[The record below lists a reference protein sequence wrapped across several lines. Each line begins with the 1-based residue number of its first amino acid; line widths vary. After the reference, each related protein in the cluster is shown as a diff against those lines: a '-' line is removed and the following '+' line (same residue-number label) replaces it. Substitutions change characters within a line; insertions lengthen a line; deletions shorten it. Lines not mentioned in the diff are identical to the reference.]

1 MRVELV
7 TDFQKNVVGN
17 ARHQKH
23 PQADTGRVNQ
33 VDHNHEY
40 AEGNKPAPVF
50 LRNIDVDGV
59 LQEQRVHSGN
69 RDGNGENHENDGNLA
84 FIIFLSRRRGG
95 GWSRFLRPLSALH
108 LLYWN

>member
-50 LRNIDVDGV
+50 LRNIDVAGV
-59 LQEQRVHSGN
+59 YN
-69 RDGNGENHENDGNLA
+69 
-84 FIIFLSRRRGG
+84 FLSRRRGG
-95 GWSRFLRPLSALH
+95 GWSRSLRPLSALH

>member
-33 VDHNHEY
+33 VDHNHE
-40 AEGNKPAPVF
+40 
-50 LRNIDVDGV
+50 
-59 LQEQRVHSGN
+59 
-69 RDGNGENHENDGNLA
+69 
-84 FIIFLSRRRGG
+84 
-95 GWSRFLRPLSALH
+95 
-108 LLYWN
+108 

>member
-1 MRVELV
+1 MRVEPV

-84 FIIFLSRRRGG
+84 FIIF
-95 GWSRFLRPLSALH
+95 
-108 LLYWN
+108 